1 MPHDPRKSLEDRRRA
16 GETAKIAMVKRPP
29 EIAMT
34 WTTTAVYENGLL
46 RLTTPLPLAEG
57 ETVEM
62 TLTPV
67 KTVRSRPAEDEIV
80 GQVKEAK
87 VLAELFAIANAA
99 PEDDDG
105 YDLLRALEANRK
117 FSGDYRSLLPPEHE
131 GASS

>member
-1 MPHDPRKSLEDRRRA
+1 
-16 GETAKIAMVKRPP
+16 
-29 EIAMT
+29 MT

-46 RLTTPLPLAEG
+46 RPTTPLPLAEG

-67 KTVRSRPAEDEIV
+67 KTVRPRPAEDEIV